1 MKPNLSAAALLLVS
15 VLVGLAGCQTSG
27 SGQKSTHATVHPQGT
42 VAHIVL
48 FWLKTPGDAD
58 AVRKIIETSETFRAI
73 PGVVDL
79 TVGRPIPS
87 TRPVVDSSFDVGL
100 VIMFADEAA
109 LQAYETHPTHAAAV
123 KGTLRPLTSK
133 IQVYDVKK

>member
-58 AVRKIIETSETFRAI
+58 AVRASVPRGWENSNSC
-73 PGVVDL
+73 
-79 TVGRPIPS
+79 GR
-87 TRPVVDSSFDVGL
+87 R
-100 VIMFADEAA
+100 
-109 LQAYETHPTHAAAV
+109 
-123 KGTLRPLTSK
+123 
-133 IQVYDVKK
+133 